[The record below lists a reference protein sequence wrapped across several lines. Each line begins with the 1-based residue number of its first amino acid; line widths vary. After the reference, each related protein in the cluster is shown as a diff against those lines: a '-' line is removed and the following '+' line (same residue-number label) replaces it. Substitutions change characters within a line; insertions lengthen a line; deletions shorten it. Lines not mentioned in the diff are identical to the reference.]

1 MANEVQVQVT
11 SGSNSAK
18 VSVGG
23 STIIATTTAAS
34 KIKIAKLEDNIG
46 NLDKGEDGVIATGE
60 TLVYNAETEKW
71 ESVSLQTKVDES
83 VETSAAVGDA
93 IQAKLDAGATLDGG
107 TFGS

>member
-11 SGSNSAK
+11 SGSNSAR

-71 ESVSLQTKVDES
+71 ESVSLQSKVDTAVEES
-83 VETSAAVGDA
+83 DA
-93 IQAKLDAGATLDGG
+93 ISVAIQTKLDAGATFDGG